1 MIAQQQQSGAS
12 VRTVCQ
18 QHRVNEHRF
27 YQRRKRLAEQFPVKF
42 ALVETN
48 GSEPAAAGVEVILTT
63 GERLRIAPGADAAT
77 VRLALAVLREPR

>member
-1 MIAQQQQSGAS
+1 
-12 VRTVCQ
+12 
-18 QHRVNEHRF
+18 
-27 YQRRKRLAEQFPVKF
+27 VKF